1 MTIIKVSTIVDFYVV
16 LEEDGVYSMRRCKP
30 WLSKSHVEIYWG
42 KGYVIW
48 CVTWLHNY
56 LGKCLNGVN
65 GV

>member
-1 MTIIKVSTIVDFYVV
+1 MIIMKVSTIVDFYVV
-16 LEEDGVYSMRRCKP
+16 LEEDGVYSMRRGKP

-42 KGYVIW
+42 KRYVIW